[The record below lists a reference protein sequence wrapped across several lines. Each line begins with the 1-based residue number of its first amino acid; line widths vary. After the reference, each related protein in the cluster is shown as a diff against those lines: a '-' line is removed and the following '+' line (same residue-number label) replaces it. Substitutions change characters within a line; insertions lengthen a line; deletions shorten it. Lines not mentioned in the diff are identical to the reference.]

1 MSVLSD
7 DIKAKWLFGSTV
19 PFAEPA
25 WARGCP
31 SPYYNDSH
39 RRLRA
44 AMRSWVDENLMPHTL
59 ELESS
64 AVLPDSLYEKA
75 AKDGLIM
82 PMASGA
88 RIPQEWRGKYPIIG
102 NVSPEEWD
110 GFHDLV
116 IHDEFGRVGGI
127 GIENGLVG
135 GAVLSVPALQKYG
148 SQHIKDIIIPS
159 ILSGRSRIA
168 LAITEPGAGS
178 DVQGVQ
184 TEAKVSS
191 DGSHF
196 IVDGEKKWITSGMYA
211 HYFLTMVR
219 EATGE
224 FTLLVIPRTDGLT
237 TKHITLSGSTA
248 AGTAFVD
255 FENVKVPM
263 NMVVGERGQGLKY
276 VMSNFNHEVGASA
289 LSLKTVA
296 NVKQRLFIGMQALRC
311 ARVCLEDSIS
321 HAMNRETFGKK
332 LVDHPVLRLKIANMS
347 RETEALQAWSL
358 IYQISQLSSE
368 ESVFLLAGTTG
379 QLKAHAG
386 IVLEYVVREAI
397 QIMGGI
403 GLTRGGR
410 GERVERIWRDVKAIT
425 IPGGSEEIL
434 LEFATRRALNV
445 TAQLRAEE
453 AKVGKNKL

>member
-1 MSVLSD
+1 MSILSD
-7 DIKAKWLFGSTV
+7 EIKAKWLFGSTV

-44 AMRSWVDENLMPHTL
+44 AMRTWVDENLMPHTI
-59 ELESS
+59 ELETSPS
-64 AVLPDSLYEKA
+64 LPDSLYEKA

-88 RIPQEWRGKYPIIG
+88 TIPQEWRGKYPIIG
-102 NVSPEEWD
+102 NVSAEEWD
-110 GFHDLV
+110 GFHDLI

-135 GAVLSVPALQKYG
+135 GAVLAVPALQKYG
-148 SQHIKDIIIPS
+148 SQQIKDVVIPD
-159 ILSGRSRIA
+159 ILSGRTRIA

-184 TEAKVSS
+184 TEARVSE

-211 HYFLTMVR
+211 HYFLTMVK
-219 EATGE
+219 EVTGE
-224 FTLLVIPRTDGLT
+224 FTLLVIPRTEGLT

-255 FENVKVPM
+255 FENVKVPI
-263 NMVVGERGQGLKY
+263 NMVVGKRGQGLKY
-276 VMSNFNHEVGASA
+276 VMSNFNHE
-289 LSLKTVA
+289 
-296 NVKQRLFIGMQALRC
+296 RLFIGIQALRC

-358 IYQISQLSSE
+358 IYQISKLSSE
-368 ESVFLLAGTTG
+368 EAVFLLAGTTA

-386 IVLEYVVREAI
+386 IVLEHVVREAI

-425 IPGGSEEIL
+425 VPGGSEEIL
-434 LEFATRRALNV
+434 LDLATRRALNV
-445 TAQLRAEE
+445 TAKLQAEE